1 MITSPLP
8 PVDPF
13 QDPSPDTP
21 LATHDTNPSPKLQR
35 QPSPNDD
42 DETESESEPQL
53 SRSPSTAPS
62 TSETPLQTPI
72 DDYVLEGR
80 QWMLSAAREE
90 EVKVKEWGRYL
101 DEEAAAANR
110 RLSALTD
117 ASCSTWSSM
126 ARSDGEYV
134 P

>member
-8 PVDPF
+8 PLDPP

-21 LATHDTNPSPKLQR
+21 LATHDTNPSPKFQHR
-35 QPSPNDD
+35 SSPTD

-53 SRSPSTAPS
+53 SRSSSTAPS
-62 TSETPLQTPI
+62 TSTSETTLLTPA
-72 DDYVLEGR
+72 DDCVLEGR

-90 EVKVKEWGRYL
+90 EVKEWGLYL
-101 DEEAAAANR
+101 NEAATANR

-117 ASCSTWSSM
+117 VSSSAWSSM
-126 ARSDGEYV
+126 GKS
-134 P
+134 

>member
-21 LATHDTNPSPKLQR
+21 LATHDTNPSHKLR
-35 QPSPNDD
+35 HSPED

-53 SRSPSTAPS
+53 SRSPSTAS

-90 EVKVKEWGRYL
+90 EVKGWGQYL
-101 DEEAAAANR
+101 DDDAAANR

-126 ARSDGEYV
+126 ARSHGEYD